1 MKNSMKEDLQIF
13 NELALGLLAEEETR
27 PVAEMITVDKIAD
40 VVDLE
45 INDEA
50 LSEAQFKESIS
61 GLLRYTPKTSTPQFF
76 NQLFGGRIGKAV
88 VGELLSAMLNNSM
101 YTYKVG
107 GPMIMMEKAI
117 FNKLKELIGYPKTA
131 EGTIATG
138 GSMTNFMALL
148 MARDKYAPE
157 IRVNGKGPELVA
169 YTSQESHYSIDKNAV
184 FAGIGR
190 DNVRKISSD
199 DLGRMN
205 TQELAQ
211 AIKADKEN
219 GKVPFFVN
227 ATSGT
232 TVLGAFDP
240 LKEIAAICSKENLWM
255 HIDGA
260 YGGSCLFSDKYRH
273 LLDGC
278 ELSDSFSINA
288 HKMLGVPIT
297 CSLILTKHKK
307 CMYDSFS
314 NEANY
319 LYQTDSDEINP
330 GKISLQCGRRNDAL
344 KFWTLWKSIGTNGL
358 RDMVDYQ
365 FQLAEVARNYVKNNS
380 NYTLYNDGPSVNICF
395 NYKDVAPD
403 ILCNSL
409 YEHSELMIGYGSFKG
424 QKFVRLVTINSNNS
438 EKVILEFFSKL
449 EKHADAISVGQL
461 VN

>member
-1 MKNSMKEDLQIF
+1 MKEDLKIF
-13 NELALGLLAEEETR
+13 SELALGLLSEEEAR
-27 PVAEMITVDKIAD
+27 PVSPTLSPEEIIT

-45 INDEA
+45 INEEP
-50 LSEAQFKESIS
+50 LSEDAFKKSIAD
-61 GLLRYTPKTSTPQFF
+61 LLKYTPKTAPPLFF
-76 NQLFGGRIGKAV
+76 NQLFGGRQGKAV
-88 VGELLSAMLNNSM
+88 IGELLAAMLNNSM

-107 GPMIMMEKAI
+107 GPMILMEKAI
-117 FNKLKELIGYPKTA
+117 FKKLKELVGYPSTS

-157 IRVNGKGPELVA
+157 IRTKGKGPELVA
-169 YTSQESHYSIDKNAV
+169 YTSQESHYSVDKNAI

-190 DNVRKISSD
+190 DNVRKIISD
-199 DLGRMN
+199 EKGRMN
-205 TQELAQ
+205 SQELAK
-211 AIKADKEN
+211 AIQKDKSE
-219 GKVPFFVN
+219 GRFPFFVN

-240 LKEIAAICSKENLWM
+240 LREIAAICEQEDLWM

-319 LYQTDSDEINP
+319 LYQTDNDEINP

-344 KFWTLWKSIGTNGL
+344 KFWTLWKSLGTNGL
-358 RDMVDYQ
+358 KDIVEHQ
-365 FQLAEVARNYVKNNS
+365 FHLADIAREYVRKNPNYK
-380 NYTLYNDGPSVNICF
+380 LYNEGPSINICF
-395 NYKDVAPD
+395 NYKDISPE

-409 YEHSELMIGYGSFKG
+409 YEHSELMVGYGSFKEE
-424 QKFVRLVTINSNNS
+424 QFVRLVTTNSKTTENDIS
-438 EKVILEFFSKL
+438 DFFRKL
-449 EKHADAISVGQL
+449 EAHAESLDL
-461 VN
+461 